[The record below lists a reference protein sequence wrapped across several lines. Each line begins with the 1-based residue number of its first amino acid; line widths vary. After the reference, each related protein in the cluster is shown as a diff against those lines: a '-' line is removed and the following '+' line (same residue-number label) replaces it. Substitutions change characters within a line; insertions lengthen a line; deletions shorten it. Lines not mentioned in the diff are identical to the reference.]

1 MSIYHSNE
9 PVSLGRALRAWIDQN
24 GLRQRV
30 DEARAVETWAH
41 LAGPAILRV
50 TDSVSVRNGVLTVRL
65 TSAMWRHHLHQQRE
79 EWRQKLNAAL
89 GREVIDE
96 VVFR

>member
-1 MSIYHSNE
+1 MSIYHSDDAV
-9 PVSLGRALRAWIDQN
+9 PLGRALKAWIDEN

-30 DEARAVETWAH
+30 DEARAVEVWAH
-41 LAGPAILRV
+41 LVGPAILRV
-50 TDSVSVRNGVLTVRL
+50 TDGVAVRHGVLTVRL

-79 EWRQKLNAAL
+79 EWRQKLNARL

>member
-1 MSIYHSNE
+1 MSMYHSNE
-9 PVSLGRALRAWIDQN
+9 PISLGRALRAWIDQH

-30 DEARAVETWAH
+30 DEAQAIETWAH

-50 TDSVSVRNGVLTVRL
+50 TAGVTARHGVLTVRL

-79 EWRQKLNAAL
+79 EWRQKLNQAL